1 MDNSFPVI
9 AKVLFRA
16 TLVSG
21 TGISIEEWPQH
32 FELVAHGDDGEDYQ
46 WLSFDSTDTPTLIE
60 LLQKLESIL
69 VERELYDSQ

>member
-1 MDNSFPVI
+1 LDNPFPVI

-16 TLVSG
+16 TLADG
-21 TGISIEEWPQH
+21 TGISIEEWSDH
-32 FELVAHGDDGEDYQ
+32 FEIIKHGDDGEDYQ

-69 VERELYDSQ
+69 IARKLYDS